1 MHLLLQAVRFS
12 ASLAICAALLPS
24 VLAEPLAASSGLT
37 RSRSQLTT
45 QLPQCSVRIDLFLLV
60 VSCFESAVN
69 NSTCSASDLSCICQ
83 NQSQLLKKSA
93 SCALSNCTIAEEL
106 KTEKVIKTACGEP
119 TRNDG
124 NKDRA
129 IFWSLFA
136 VTMVSFGCRM
146 LARTDRFG
154 GTMWWDDYFIV
165 ASSAVAFAVT
175 IGAEIMVIFG
185 LGQEIWML
193 SPTQITV
200 VLVLFY
206 IAEFAYVIE
215 SSLTKISIVCLYLR
229 IFPKKGFRHMCFAL
243 LALISCFCLVFVVS
257 LLCYCQPFSYV
268 WTRWDGRMHG
278 KCIDMT
284 AQTWVCAAMNIVLDV
299 FIFLLP
305 IPQLLKLETNWKTK
319 IGVILVF
326 LLGLFVT
333 ICSIARLRF
342 LSSWASSPNPTYDY
356 SDLALWSLIELY
368 AGVICACLPGMTS
381 LFRRIKH
388 QHTEKKK
395 SSAANSMGGSRM
407 FTGASSGL
415 RSFAKNEVGIVK
427 TTNISVSYGQR
438 SADSLSDE
446 VELMDREMGTSTN
459 PRSNPPPQY
468 TPSY

>member
-12 ASLAICAALLPS
+12 AFLAICAALLPS
-24 VLAEPLAASSGLT
+24 VLAEPLAANAGLT
-37 RSRSQLTT
+37 RSRSQLIT
-45 QLPQCSVRIDLFLLV
+45 QLPQCS

-93 SCALSNCTIAEEL
+93 SCALTNCTIVEEL
-106 KTEKVIKTACGEP
+106 KTEKVIRTACAEP
-119 TRNDG
+119 VRNDG

-129 IFWSLFA
+129 IYWSLFA

-146 LARTDRFG
+146 LARTERFG
-154 GTMWWDDYFIV
+154 GTLWWDDYFIV
-165 ASSAVAFAVT
+165 ASSLVAFAVT

-185 LGQEIWML
+185 LGQDIWML
-193 SPTQITV
+193 SPTQVTV

-206 IAEFAYVIE
+206 VAEFAYVIE
-215 SSLTKISIVCLYLR
+215 SSLTKVSIVCLYLR
-229 IFPKKGFRHMCFAL
+229 IFPKQGFRRMCFAL
-243 LALISCFCLVFVVS
+243 LALIACFCIVFVVS

-319 IGVILVF
+319 VGVILVF

-415 RSFAKNEVGIVK
+415 RSFAQKDAGIVK
-427 TTNISVSYGQR
+427 TTNISVSYGAR
-438 SADSLSDE
+438 SGDSLSDE
-446 VELMDREMGTSTN
+446 VELMDREMGTSTH
-459 PRSNPPPQY
+459 PRAQPPPKY
-468 TPSY
+468 TPDF

>member
-1 MHLLLQAVRFS
+1 MHLFLQALRFS
-12 ASLAICAALLPS
+12 ASLAIGAILLPS
-24 VLAEPLAASSGLT
+24 VLAEPLAASAGLT

-45 QLPQCSVRIDLFLLV
+45 QLPQCSV
-60 VSCFESAVN
+60 SCFESAVS
-69 NSTCSASDLSCICQ
+69 NSTCSTSDLSCICE
-83 NQSQLLKKSA
+83 NQSQLLVKSA
-93 SCALSNCTIAEEL
+93 ACALTNCTISDEL
-106 KTEKVIKTACGEP
+106 KTEKVIKTACGVSV
-119 TRNDG
+119 RNDG

-129 IFWSLFA
+129 IYWSLFF
-136 VTMVSFGCRM
+136 VTMVSFGCRI

-165 ASSAVAFAVT
+165 ASSLVAFAVT

-185 LGQEIWML
+185 LGQDIWTL
-193 SPTQITV
+193 NPTQITI

-206 IAEFAYVIE
+206 VAEFAYVIE
-215 SSLTKISIVCLYLR
+215 SSLTKVSIVCLYLR
-229 IFPKKGFRHMCFAL
+229 IFPKQNFRRLCFAL
-243 LALISCFCLVFVVS
+243 LALIACFCVVFVVS

-278 KCIDMT
+278 KCINMT
-284 AQTWVCAAMNIVLDV
+284 AQTYVCAAMNIVLDV

-305 IPQLLKLETNWKTK
+305 IPQLMKLETNWRTK

-342 LSSWASSPNPTYDY
+342 LSSWASSTNPTYDY

-388 QHTEKKK
+388 QHTEKK

-415 RSFAKNEVGIVK
+415 RSFAKNDAGIVK
-427 TTNISVSYGQR
+427 TTNISVSYNVR
-438 SADSLSDE
+438 SEDSLSDE
-446 VELMDREMGTSTN
+446 VELMDRDMGTSTH
-459 PRSNPPPQY
+459 PHPNPPPKY
-468 TPSY
+468 MSSY